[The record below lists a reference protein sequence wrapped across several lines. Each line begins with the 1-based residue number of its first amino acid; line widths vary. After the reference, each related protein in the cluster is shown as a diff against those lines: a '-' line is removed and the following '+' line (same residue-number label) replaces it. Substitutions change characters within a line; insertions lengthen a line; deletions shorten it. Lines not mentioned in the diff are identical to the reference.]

1 MRPSQTES
9 RHELMNWVFEWR
21 PNDEITRN
29 ITTSS
34 SSTPKW
40 QWFASWLLIRPLRRR
55 ATWSTP
61 ASIRQIAI
69 GGRENFLSIFLSLSL
84 HPIRFSMDNSITSI
98 DKEQV
103 LSQRCTSNLVKYS
116 HQAFLFSS
124 VQLKMN
130 FGQIIPLLSYIDSYP
145 VFPFSYILYLELR
158 ASNWKR
164 SIGSSYADYF

>member
-1 MRPSQTES
+1 MICLVTSYSPSSET
-9 RHELMNWVFEWR
+9 RHVINTGLYPANCHWR
-21 PNDEITRN
+21 TREF
-29 ITTSS
+29 S
-34 SSTPKW
+34 
-40 QWFASWLLIRPLRRR
+40 LY
-55 ATWSTP
+55 
-61 ASIRQIAI
+61 
-69 GGRENFLSIFLSLSL
+69 LSLSL
-84 HPIRFSMDNSITSI
+84 SPFSIIRFFMDNSITSI